1 MLDREQDKAINE
13 ARRRL
18 TEAPNANTPRGQG
31 QGPIDNIIPDHKGDY
46 VAGIVAQHAPELHGI
61 LKGKDPDADFDTI
74 RGEILRWSRT
84 QTDLQYPEDVQ
95 TILLGRLLE
104 LLGQDKGQPNPYPH
118 SSWRT

>member
-18 TEAPNANTPRGQG
+18 TEAPNANAPRGQG

-46 VAGIVAQHAPELHGI
+46 VAGIVAQHAPELHRI
-61 LKGKDPDADFDTI
+61 LKGKDPDADYDVIKGQVLKWAT
-74 RGEILRWSRT
+74 T
-84 QTDLQYPEDVQ
+84 QDLQYPADVQ